1 VYLRIKTHLTEIVE
15 KKPYR
20 GNDVFALSTELT
32 GCISQV
38 LNQRDHFQKEFYSHA
53 YKTRDVQTLN
63 SKALIIIGKHSALS
77 EKQLHAFEMF
87 RNNCKD
93 VEIIT
98 FDELHRKIESLLK
111 IMTGKIS

>member
-1 VYLRIKTHLTEIVE
+1 MRIKTHLTEIVE